1 MTGVQTCALPICGK
15 DPLLAIGAI
24 VQVNG
29 NLGITGNIN
38 GQKFTSKR
46 ELKKNIEPMK
56 DNAIKKVMT
65 TPIYKYN
72 YVDDLDGELKYT
84 GAIIDEA
91 VSDIVNVDG
100 ETINIYSMTSVLWKA
115 VQEQQR
121 LIESLQNIKEEI

>member
-1 MTGVQTCALPICGK
+1 
-15 DPLLAIGAI
+15 
-24 VQVNG
+24 
-29 NLGITGNIN
+29 
-38 GQKFTSKR
+38 
-46 ELKKNIEPMK
+46 MK

-72 YVDDLDGELKYT
+72 YIDDLDGELKYT

-115 VQEQQR
+115 VQEQQCI
-121 LIESLQNIKEEI
+121 IEELQKRVEGGV